1 MLHVYVHIYLCV
13 YIFMYK
19 YTCSYKYYI
28 HVSDVYKRL
37 SNLWIILLGTDTCSE
52 VNDNVDKKDSV
63 RETVEDYVLDAEV
76 VVEEGDGD
84 RQNDEIGQQQQ
95 QHKQIPVEPTT
106 EKTVFMAITRYNGRA
121 AEPVKSQ

>member
-1 MLHVYVHIYLCV
+1 M
-13 YIFMYK
+13 
-19 YTCSYKYYI
+19 
-28 HVSDVYKRL
+28 SDVYKRL
-37 SNLWIILLGTDTCSE
+37 SNLCIILLGTDTCSE

-63 RETVEDYVLDAEV
+63 RETVEDDVLDAEV

-121 AEPVKSQ
+121 GEPVKSQ